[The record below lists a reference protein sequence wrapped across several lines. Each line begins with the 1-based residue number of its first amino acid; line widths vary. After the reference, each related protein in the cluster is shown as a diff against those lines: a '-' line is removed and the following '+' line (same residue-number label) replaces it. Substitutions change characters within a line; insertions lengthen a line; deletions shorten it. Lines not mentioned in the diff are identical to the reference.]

1 MKDNLFDGNLIIG
14 REFLQTQ
21 KLTFEYKPLVSEE
34 NVRVSLFSFLPL
46 YISERQK
53 QIGMS
58 EIIEETEIDFDEE
71 TRACLKDTVK
81 EAMNTQITYAR
92 DDYNVRVHLK
102 DPSVYS
108 YAPRKFAHAERVEM
122 RKIIDELIE
131 TDVVQP
137 SISPYCARVV
147 LVRKRNGS
155 LRLCVDLR
163 PLNCRV
169 EKQKY
174 PFPIIEDCLAR
185 LSKSKK

>member
-71 TRACLKDTVK
+71 TRACLKDT
-81 EAMNTQITYAR
+81 
-92 DDYNVRVHLK
+92 
-102 DPSVYS
+102 
-108 YAPRKFAHAERVEM
+108 RKFAHAERVEM